1 MPLLIVLLSVLILL
15 ALILL
20 KFPPLIALLIVSIA
34 AGLMQGMPGQE
45 VFHSIE
51 TGIGSTM
58 GPMALVL
65 GLGAMFGKLIEE
77 SGAAQR
83 ITQAMVK
90 QFGIKYIQ
98 WAVMLTGLVVG
109 IPLFY
114 NAGFVILVPLIFS
127 IAASARLP
135 LLYVGIPMAASL
147 SVTHGFLPPHPGPT
161 ALAAVF
167 HADIGKTLLYGFA
180 VSIPAIILA
189 GPVFSKTLRKLNVT
203 VPKGFIASKQVSEE
217 EMPSVALSITIALL
231 PVAMIAISSLLGF
244 WLESESGLLK
254 FFGEPMVALLFAVL
268 IASYFL
274 SIRRGK
280 KIAEVA
286 TLLTQSISGIAMI
299 MLIIAGGGAFKQV
312 LVDGG
317 VSTYITSISAGLFLS
332 PLFLGW
338 LIAAV
343 LRVSVGS
350 ATVAALTAAGIVAPL
365 TTQPGVSPEL
375 MVLAVGAGSLMFSHV
390 NDTGFWMFKE
400 YFNLTLRQ
408 TFQSWSLMETV
419 VSVSGLIGVLVLNS
433 FI

>member
-280 KIAEVA
+280 KIADVA

>member
-1 MPLLIVLLSVLILL
+1 MPLLIVLFSVLILL
-15 ALILL
+15 LLILL
-20 KFPPLIALLIVSIA
+20 KFPPLLALLIVSIA
-34 AGLMQGMPGQE
+34 AGLMQGMPIQD

-51 TGIGSTM
+51 GGIGSTL
-58 GPMALVL
+58 GTMALVL
-65 GLGAMFGKLIEE
+65 GLGAMFGKLVEE

-83 ITQAMVK
+83 ITQAMIK
-90 QFGIKYIQ
+90 QFGIKHIQ

-161 ALAAVF
+161 AIAAVF

-180 VSIPAIILA
+180 VSIPAIVLA
-189 GPVFSKTLRKLNVT
+189 GPVFSKTLRKINVNI
-203 VPKGFIASKQVSEE
+203 PKEFIASKQLRED
-217 EMPSVALSITIALL
+217 EMPSTSLSIAITLL
-231 PVAMIAISSLLGF
+231 PVAMIAVSSLLNS
-244 WLESESGLLK
+244 WMEPRSGWVK
-254 FFGEPMVALLFAVL
+254 FFGEPMVALLLAVL
-268 IASYFL
+268 VASYFL
-274 SIRRGK
+274 AIRRGM
-280 KIAEVA
+280 KITEVA
-286 TLLTQSISGIAMI
+286 GLLTQSISGIAMI
-299 MLIIAGGGAFKQV
+299 MLVIAGGGAFKQV

-317 VSTYITSISAGLFLS
+317 VSNYITSISTGLYLS

-338 LIAAV
+338 LIAAI

-365 TTQPGVSPEL
+365 TTHPGVSPEL

>member
-1 MPLLIVLLSVLILL
+1 MPLLIVFLSVLILL
-15 ALILL
+15 VLILL
-20 KFPPLIALLIVSIA
+20 KFPPLIALLLVSIA
-34 AGLMQGMPGQE
+34 AGLMQGMPVGDI
-45 VFHSIE
+45 FYSIE
-51 TGIGSTM
+51 NGIGSTL
-58 GPMALVL
+58 GAMALVL
-65 GLGAMFGKLIEE
+65 SLGAMFGKLVEE

-83 ITQAMVK
+83 ITQAMMHT
-90 QFGIKYIQ
+90 FGTKNIQ

-161 ALAAVF
+161 AIAAVF
-167 HADIGKTLLYGFA
+167 HANIGKTLLYGFL

-189 GPVFSKTLRKLNVT
+189 GPVFSKTLQKINVSI
-203 VPKGFIASKQVSEE
+203 PKEFIASKQLSEG
-217 EMPSVALSITIALL
+217 EMPSTIISITIALL
-231 PVAMIAISSLLGF
+231 PVAMIAFSSLLGS
-244 WLESESGLLK
+244 WMGSKSGLLK
-254 FFGEPMVALLFAVL
+254 FFGEPMVALLISVL

-274 SIRRGK
+274 AIKRGK
-280 KIAEVA
+280 KVKEVA
-286 TLLTQSISGIAMI
+286 ALLTQSIGGIAMI

-317 VSTYITSISAGLFLS
+317 VSQYITSISSGLLLS

-338 LIAAV
+338 LIAAL
-343 LRVSVGS
+343 LRISVGS
-350 ATVAALTAAGIVAPL
+350 ATVAGLTAAGIVAPL
-365 TTQPGVSPEL
+365 TAQPGVSPEL

-400 YFNLTLRQ
+400 YFNLSLRQ

-419 VSVSGLIGVLVLNS
+419 VSVAGLIGVLLLNS

>member
-1 MPLLIVLLSVLILL
+1 MPLFIVFLSVLILL

-20 KFPPLIALLIVSIA
+20 KFPPLIALLVVSIA
-34 AGLMQGMPGQE
+34 AGLMQGMPVHA
-45 VFHSIE
+45 VFQSIE
-51 TGIGSTM
+51 SGIGSTL
-58 GPMALVL
+58 GTMALVL
-65 GLGAMFGKLIEE
+65 GFGAMFGKLVEE

-83 ITQAMVK
+83 ITQVMIRS
-90 QFGIKYIQ
+90 FGTKYIQ
-98 WAVMLTGLVVG
+98 WAVMLTGLIVG

-161 ALAAVF
+161 AIAAVF
-167 HADIGKTLLYGFA
+167 HADIGKTLLYGFV

-189 GPVFSKTLRKLNVT
+189 GPIFSKTLRKLNVAIPREFDA
-203 VPKGFIASKQVSEE
+203 PKQLSER
-217 EMPSVALSITIALL
+217 EMPSAVLSITIALL
-231 PVAMIAISSLLGF
+231 PVVMIATSTLLGY
-244 WLESESGLLK
+244 WLEPKLGLLK

-274 SIRRGK
+274 AIRRGRRMT
-280 KIAEVA
+280 EVA

-317 VSTYITSISAGLFLS
+317 VSTYVSTLSSELFLS

-338 LIAAV
+338 LIAALV
-343 LRVSVGS
+343 RVSVGS

-365 TTQPGVSPEL
+365 TTQPGVNPEL

>member
-1 MPLLIVLLSVLILL
+1 MPLLIVLFSVLILL
-15 ALILL
+15 VLILL
-20 KFPPLIALLIVSIA
+20 KFPPLIALLLVAIA
-34 AGLMQGMPGQE
+34 AGLMQGMPVQD

-51 TGIGSTM
+51 VGIGSTL
-58 GPMALVL
+58 GTMALVL

-83 ITQAMVK
+83 ITQTMIK
-90 QFGIKYIQ
+90 QFGIKNIQ

-161 ALAAVF
+161 AIAAVF
-167 HADIGKTLLYGFA
+167 HADIGKTLLYGFV
-180 VSIPAIILA
+180 VSIPAIVLA
-189 GPVFSKTLRKLNVT
+189 GPIFSKTLHKINVS
-203 VPKGFIASKQVSEE
+203 VPKEFIASKELEE
-217 EMPSVALSITIALL
+217 DKMPSVALSISMALL
-231 PVAMIAISSLLGF
+231 PVAMIAISSLLDSS
-244 WLESESGLLK
+244 LKPTSGLIK
-254 FFGEPMVALLFAVL
+254 FFGEPMVALLLAV
-268 IASYFL
+268 IVASYFL
-274 SIRRGK
+274 AIKRGK
-280 KIAEVA
+280 KITEVA
-286 TLLTQSISGIAMI
+286 GLLTQSISGIAMI
-299 MLIIAGGGAFKQV
+299 MLVIAGGGAFKQV

-317 VSTYITSISAGLFLS
+317 VSTYIASISSGLYLS

-338 LIAAV
+338 LIAAI

-365 TTQPGVSPEL
+365 TTDPGVSPEL

-400 YFNLTLRQ
+400 YFNLTLGQ

>member
-15 ALILL
+15 GLILL
-20 KFPPLIALLIVSIA
+20 KFPPLIALIMVSIF
-34 AGLMQGMPGQE
+34 AGLMQGMPVQD

-51 TGIGSTM
+51 NGIGNTL
-58 GPMALVL
+58 GTMALVL
-65 GLGAMFGKLIEE
+65 GLGAMFGKLVEE

-83 ITQAMVK
+83 ITQTMIK

-98 WAVMLTGLVVG
+98 WAVMLTGLLVG

-135 LLYVGIPMAASL
+135 LLFVGIPMAASL

-161 ALAAVF
+161 AIAAVF

-189 GPVFSKTLRKLNVT
+189 GPVFSKTLRKINVV
-203 VPKGFIASKQVSEE
+203 VPREFIASKQLSEE
-217 EMPSVALSITIALL
+217 EMPSAALSITIALL
-231 PVAMIAISSLLGF
+231 PVAMIAASSLLSS
-244 WLESESGLLK
+244 WIEPKTGLLK

-274 SIRRGK
+274 AIRRGR
-280 KIAEVA
+280 KITEVA
-286 TLLTQSISGIAMI
+286 ALLTRSITGIAMI

-317 VSTYITSISAGLFLS
+317 VSTYITSISSGLFLS

-375 MVLAVGAGSLMFSHV
+375 MVLAVGSGSLMFSHV

-400 YFNLTLRQ
+400 YFNLTLGQ
-408 TFQSWSLMETV
+408 TFRSWSLMETV
-419 VSVSGLIGVLVLNS
+419 VSVCGLIGVLVLNS

>member
-15 ALILL
+15 GLILL
-20 KFPPLIALLIVSIA
+20 KFPPLIALIMVSIS
-34 AGLMQGMPGQE
+34 AGLMQGMPVQD

-51 TGIGSTM
+51 SGIGSTL
-58 GPMALVL
+58 GTMALVL
-65 GLGAMFGKLIEE
+65 GLGAMFGKLVEE

-83 ITQAMVK
+83 ITQAIVT
-90 QFGIKYIQ
+90 QFGIKHIQ
-98 WAVMLTGLVVG
+98 WAVMLTGLLVG

-135 LLYVGIPMAASL
+135 LLFVGIPMAASL

-161 ALAAVF
+161 AIAAVF

-189 GPVFSKTLRKLNVT
+189 GPVFSKTLRKINVN
-203 VPKGFIASKQVSEE
+203 VPREFIASKQLSEE
-217 EMPSVALSITIALL
+217 EMPSAALSITIALL
-231 PVAMIAISSLLGF
+231 PVAMIAASSLLSSWIEPKTGI
-244 WLESESGLLK
+244 LK

-274 SIRRGK
+274 AIRRGR
-280 KIAEVA
+280 KITEVA
-286 TLLTQSISGIAMI
+286 ALLTQSIGGIAMI

-317 VSTYITSISAGLFLS
+317 VSTYITSISSGLFLS

-400 YFNLTLRQ
+400 YFNLTLGQ
-408 TFQSWSLMETV
+408 TFRSWSLMETV
-419 VSVSGLIGVLVLNS
+419 VSVTGLIGVLVLNS

>member
-1 MPLLIVLLSVLILL
+1 MPLLIVLFSVLILL
-15 ALILL
+15 VLILL
-20 KFPPLIALLIVSIA
+20 KFPPLIALLMVSIA
-34 AGLMQGMPGQE
+34 AGLMQGMPVQD

-51 TGIGSTM
+51 SGIGSTL
-58 GPMALVL
+58 GTMALVL
-65 GLGAMFGKLIEE
+65 GLGAMFGKLVEE

-83 ITQAMVK
+83 ITQAMIK

-127 IAASARLP
+127 IAVSARLP

-161 ALAAVF
+161 AIAAVF

-180 VSIPAIILA
+180 VSIPTIILA
-189 GPVFSKTLRKLNVT
+189 GPVFSKTLRKINVN
-203 VPKGFIASKQVSEE
+203 VPMEFIASKQLSEG
-217 EMPSVALSITIALL
+217 EMPSTALSITIALL
-231 PVAMIAISSLLGF
+231 PVVMIAASSLLGS
-244 WLESESGLLK
+244 WLELTSGLLK
-254 FFGEPMVALLFAVL
+254 FLGEPMVALLFAVL

-274 SIRRGK
+274 AIRRGK
-280 KIAEVA
+280 KIVEVA
-286 TLLTQSISGIAMI
+286 GLLTQSISGIAMI

-317 VSTYITSISAGLFLS
+317 VSTYITSISTGLYLS

-338 LIAAV
+338 LIAGL

>member
-15 ALILL
+15 GLILL
-20 KFPPLIALLIVSIA
+20 KFPPLIALIMVSIF
-34 AGLMQGMPGQE
+34 AGLMQGMPVQD

-51 TGIGSTM
+51 NGIGNTL
-58 GPMALVL
+58 GTMALVL
-65 GLGAMFGKLIEE
+65 GLGAMFGKLVEE

-83 ITQAMVK
+83 ITQTMIK

-98 WAVMLTGLVVG
+98 WAVMLTGLLVG

-135 LLYVGIPMAASL
+135 LLFVGIPMAASL

-161 ALAAVF
+161 AIAAVF

-189 GPVFSKTLRKLNVT
+189 GPVFSKTLRKINVV
-203 VPKGFIASKQVSEE
+203 VPREFIASKQLSEE
-217 EMPSVALSITIALL
+217 EMPSAALSITIALL
-231 PVAMIAISSLLGF
+231 PVAMIAASSLLSS
-244 WLESESGLLK
+244 WIEPKTGLLK

-274 SIRRGK
+274 AIRRGR
-280 KIAEVA
+280 KITEVA
-286 TLLTQSISGIAMI
+286 ALLTQSIGGIAMI

-317 VSTYITSISAGLFLS
+317 VSTYITSISSGLFLS

-400 YFNLTLRQ
+400 YFNLTLGQ
-408 TFQSWSLMETV
+408 TIRSWSLMETV

>member
-15 ALILL
+15 VLILL

-34 AGLMQGMPGQE
+34 AGLMQGMPVQD

-51 TGIGSTM
+51 SGIGSTL
-58 GPMALVL
+58 GTMALVL
-65 GLGAMFGKLIEE
+65 GLGAMFGRLVEE

-83 ITQAMVK
+83 ITQAMIK

-98 WAVMLTGLVVG
+98 WAVMFTGLVVG

-161 ALAAVF
+161 AIAAVF

-180 VSIPAIILA
+180 VSIPTIILA
-189 GPVFSKTLRKLNVT
+189 GPVFSKTLRKINVN
-203 VPKGFIASKQVSEE
+203 VPKEFIASKQLSEE
-217 EMPSVALSITIALL
+217 EMPSAALSITIALL
-231 PVAMIAISSLLGF
+231 PVVMIAASSLLGS
-244 WLESESGLLK
+244 WLEPKSGLLK
-254 FFGEPMVALLFAVL
+254 FFGEPLVALLFAVL

-274 SIRRGK
+274 AIRRGK
-280 KIAEVA
+280 KITEVA
-286 TLLTQSISGIAMI
+286 GLLTQSISGIAMI

-317 VSTYITSISAGLFLS
+317 VSTYITSLSTGLFLS

-338 LIAAV
+338 LIAAL

-419 VSVSGLIGVLVLNS
+419 VSVTGLIGVLVLNS